1 MIGIIGAMPVEVD
14 GLIKTVTNLKKIVI
28 SKIEFWHGFKD
39 NTEVVIACCGVGK
52 VNAAITTQTM
62 ILNFKPKLIIN
73 SGVAGG
79 IAVNV
84 NINDVVIASS
94 VVQYD
99 FDTTAIGDPL
109 GLIPGINCV
118 FLECQAENV
127 NKLCEIAVDEVQ
139 GTNSQAVLGV
149 VATGDRFVS
158 TQEEGQKICRDF
170 GAIAN
175 EMEGGSIGQV
185 CVHNDVDFCVLRVIS
200 DSIYG
205 GESWPSFQEFAEQAA
220 KRSIRIIERFLS

>member
-1 MIGIIGAMPVEVD
+1 MIGIIGAMPVEID
-14 GLIKTVTNLKKIVI
+14 GLIKTVTNPKKSVI
-28 SKIEFWHGFKD
+28 SKIEFWYGFKG

-52 VNAAITTQTM
+52 VNAAIAAQTM

-79 IAVNV
+79 IAINV

-99 FDTTAIGDPL
+99 LDTTALGDPL
-109 GLIPGINCV
+109 GLIPDINCV
-118 FLECQAENV
+118 FLKCQAENV
-127 NKLCEIAVDEVQ
+127 TKLYKIAEKEVH
-139 GTNSQAVLGV
+139 GTNSKAVLGI

-158 TQEEGQKICRDF
+158 TREEGQKIHKNF

-185 CVHNDVDFCVLRVIS
+185 CVHNDVNFCALRVIS

-205 GESWPSFQEFAEQAA
+205 GESWLSFREFTEQAA
-220 KRSIRIIERFLS
+220 ARSVRIIEGFLS

>member
-14 GLIKTVTNLKKIVI
+14 GLIKTVNNTKKIVI
-28 SKIEFWHGFKD
+28 SKIEFWHGFKG

-52 VNAAITTQTM
+52 VNAAIAAQTM

-79 IAVNV
+79 IAINV

-94 VVQYD
+94 VAQYD
-99 FDTTAIGDPL
+99 LDTTALGDPL
-109 GLIPGINCV
+109 GLIPDINCV
-118 FLECQAENV
+118 FLKCQAENV
-127 NKLCEIAVDEVQ
+127 NKLCEIAEKEVH
-139 GTNSQAVLGV
+139 GTNSKAVLGI

-158 TQEEGQKICRDF
+158 TREEGQKIHKNF

-185 CVHNDVDFCVLRVIS
+185 CVHNDVNFCVLRVIS

-205 GESWPSFQEFAEQAA
+205 GESWPSFREFAEQAA
-220 KRSIRIIERFLS
+220 ARSVRIIEGFLS

>member
-14 GLIKTVTNLKKIVI
+14 GLIKTVTSPKKIVI
-28 SKIEFWHGFKD
+28 SKIEFWYGFKG

-52 VNAAITTQTM
+52 VNAAIAAQTM

-79 IAVNV
+79 IAINVNV
-84 NINDVVIASS
+84 NDVVIASS

-99 FDTTAIGDPL
+99 LDTTALGDPL
-109 GLIPGINCV
+109 GLIPDINCV
-118 FLECQAENV
+118 FLKCQAENV
-127 NKLCEIAVDEVQ
+127 TKLYKIAEKEVH
-139 GTNSQAVLGV
+139 GTNSKAVLGI

-158 TQEEGQKICRDF
+158 TREEGQKIHKNF

-185 CVHNDVDFCVLRVIS
+185 CVHNDVNFCVLRVIS

-205 GESWPSFQEFAEQAA
+205 GESWLSFREFTEQAA
-220 KRSIRIIERFLS
+220 ARSVRIIEGFLS